1 MPRTR
6 KTHSPLL
13 KAKVAVEAIKGQRTT
28 SEIAQTF
35 GVHPNLVASWKKHAL
50 ELLPELFTPQTGTA
64 GGKSAQETAKE
75 NELYQQIG
83 QLKVELDFLKK
94 KAALFDN

>member
-6 KTHSPLL
+6 KKHSATL
-13 KAKVAVEAIKGQRTT
+13 KAKVALEAIKAQRTT

-35 GVHPNLVASWKKHAL
+35 GVHPNLVASWKKHAI
-50 ELLPELFTPQTGTA
+50 ELLPELFTPQTA
-64 GGKSAQETAKE
+64 APSKPAQDAAKE

-94 KAALFDN
+94 RAGLLD